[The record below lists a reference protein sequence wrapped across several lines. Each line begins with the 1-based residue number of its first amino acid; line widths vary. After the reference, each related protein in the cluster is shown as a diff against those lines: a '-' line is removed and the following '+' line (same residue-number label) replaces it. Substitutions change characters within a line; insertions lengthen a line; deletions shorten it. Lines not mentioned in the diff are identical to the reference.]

1 MLIDKEG
8 KALSNTS
15 PPIHVFATQAEY
27 ESWKAENNVTD
38 EEEKKMMLVFK
49 YSYSPGCY
57 IEANNLTEL
66 MALGEGCK
74 VQGVLYGTREN
85 NKLYRFDALTGQ
97 FVSYI

>member
-1 MLIDKEG
+1 MIINKQG
-8 KALSNTS
+8 QAVSNTT

-38 EEEKKMMLVFK
+38 EDEKAMLLIFK

-57 IEANNLTEL
+57 IEGNNLTEL
-66 MALGEGCK
+66 MALGDGCK

-85 NKLYRFDALTGQ
+85 NKLYRYEALTGQ
-97 FVSYI
+97 FVPYN